1 MFTFISPRVL
11 LVFRLCCY
19 FASHHSQVRSAHTM
33 AALAPAQIYSLNL
46 GLSEIGNKINQIQQ
60 QLDKT
65 EDLVNNLSQLK
76 VNQGT
81 SLMLERQV
89 GEGDIVT
96 LSAPHVIWQNIMK
109 QYFRWNNLNL
119 MTNK

>member
-1 MFTFISPRVL
+1 MISSDPSRPAGRNVHCSVFTFISLRVL

-96 LSAPHVIWQNIMK
+96 LSAPHVI
-109 QYFRWNNLNL
+109 
-119 MTNK
+119 

>member
-1 MFTFISPRVL
+1 
-11 LVFRLCCY
+11 
-19 FASHHSQVRSAHTM
+19 M